1 VDSLPRLLIGS
12 LGSEYLLVQPTRL
25 EFPDTDD
32 YWDGN
37 WVYADVAVVVGAF
50 RGSYEAV
57 LRTDEFARF
66 RDDLQVLHNSLK
78 GGATF
83 ETMERWLAIHIEGDG
98 RGHFTAKCEARDQ
111 PGMGNQLTFEL
122 AFDQT
127 ELPAVLRDL
136 DELKR
141 AFPVEGTRTAEVT
154 GNLANPFDVRK
165 SGFSAIAQDTRCAH
179 PVAELGLVATF
190 RRASAAV
197 GT

>member
-1 VDSLPRLLIGS
+1 
-12 LGSEYLLVQPTRL
+12 
-25 EFPDTDD
+25 
-32 YWDGN
+32 
-37 WVYADVAVVVGAF
+37 
-50 RGSYEAV
+50 
-57 LRTDEFARF
+57 
-66 RDDLQVLHNSLK
+66 
-78 GGATF
+78 
-83 ETMERWLAIHIEGDG
+83 
-98 RGHFTAKCEARDQ
+98 
-111 PGMGNQLTFEL
+111 MGNQLTFEL

-154 GNLANPFDVRK
+154 GNLANSFDVRK